1 MWMYAEKNIKNQT
14 IIYSEYKYESKQHNI
29 EMLLDSQEFSDFLS
43 HLNQS
48 YNIVIWWDGTM
59 LHALKNYN
67 KNGKKYIWINF
78 WNKWFLLQDKKII
91 LQKNNFIEKKYS
103 IFDIQINDSHFD
115 SFINEVSISAKNWKM
130 WAFEIQLWQNESFE
144 LHWDWFV
151 VSTPIW
157 STAYNSSLWGPI
169 LSHHSKS
176 LVITPKAPWKPRHFP
191 SIVIPEN
198 EKIHIKNIWRFHG
211 LEIHCDGQSKHIDEK
226 NDEITI
232 IKSQV
237 ELVFAI
243 AQSQEKKWENKIF
256 EF

>member
-1 MWMYAEKNIKNQT
+1 MYAEKTISNQT

-29 EMLLDSQEFSDFLS
+29 EMLLQSEEFHDFLS
-43 HLNQS
+43 DLDEE

-59 LHALKNYN
+59 LYALKTYN
-67 KNGKKYIWINF
+67 KNQKKFIWINF

-91 LQKNNFIEKKYS
+91 LEKNKFIEKKYS
-103 IFDIQINDSHFD
+103 IFDLQINNSHFD
-115 SFINEVSISAKNWKM
+115 TFINEVSISAKNGKM
-130 WAFEIQLWQNESFE
+130 WAFEIQLWQKESFE
-144 LHWDWFV
+144 LQWDWFV

-157 STAYNSSLWGPI
+157 STAYNSSLGWPI

-198 EKIHIKNIWRFHG
+198 EKIHIKNIWRFHW